1 MKTISK
7 ETLDEIIR
15 LTKKYNKTG
24 DVDILPKKHEKAF
37 QLSKEAFGTDIN
49 WINFTDL
56 VNAALDLKDTVTS
69 EEIYSLFKILGL
81 EVSETEQE
89 HNE

>member
-1 MKTISK
+1 MKIISK

-24 DVDILPKKHEKAF
+24 DVDILPNKHEKAF
-37 QLSKEAFGTDIN
+37 QLSKEAFGGDG
-49 WINFTDL
+49 WWLSFVDL
-56 VNAALDLKDTVTS
+56 VSAALDLKDTVTS
-69 EEIYSLFKILGL
+69 EDIYSLFKILGL
-81 EVSETEQE
+81 EVSGAEQE

>member
-1 MKTISK
+1 MKIISK

-37 QLSKEAFGTDIN
+37 QLSKEAFGKGKMTRHNGLVLPQLVSKRTKTDIE
-49 WINFTDL
+49 
-56 VNAALDLKDTVTS
+56 LKKGVIDR
-69 EEIYSLFKILGL
+69 
-81 EVSETEQE
+81 
-89 HNE
+89 HC

>member
-1 MKTISK
+1 MKIISK
-7 ETLDEIIR
+7 ETLDEVIR
-15 LTKKYNKTG
+15 LTKKFNKTG

-37 QLSKEAFGTDIN
+37 QLSKEAFGKNDR
-49 WINFTDL
+49 WISFTDL
-56 VNAALDLKDTVTS
+56 TKAALDLKDTVTS

>member
-1 MKTISK
+1 MKIISK

-37 QLSKEAFGTDIN
+37 QLSKEAFG
-49 WINFTDL
+49 
-56 VNAALDLKDTVTS
+56 K
-69 EEIYSLFKILGL
+69 K
-81 EVSETEQE
+81 
-89 HNE
+89 

>member
-1 MKTISK
+1 MRIISK

-37 QLSKEAFGTDIN
+37 QLSKEAFKGKNDR
-49 WINFTDL
+49 WISFT
-56 VNAALDLKDTVTS
+56 
-69 EEIYSLFKILGL
+69 GL
-81 EVSETEQE
+81 NKSGACS
-89 HNE
+89 

>member
-1 MKTISK
+1 MKIISK

-37 QLSKEAFGTDIN
+37 QLSKEAFGKNDR
-49 WINFTDL
+49 WISFTDL
-56 VNAALDLKDTVTS
+56 TKAALDLKDTVTS

-89 HNE
+89 HDE

>member
-1 MKTISK
+1 MKIISK
-7 ETLDEIIR
+7 ETLDEVIR

-24 DVDILPKKHEKAF
+24 DVDILPKNHEKAF
-37 QLSKEAFGTDIN
+37 QLSKEAFGKDSM
-49 WINFTDL
+49 WLSFTGL
-56 VNAALDLKDTVTS
+56 VRAALDLKYNVTS